1 MYNGGRTRG
10 RRRLGSSAGDGRG
23 TPFGPK
29 DFCTHNCAE
38 TFHLRFFPFFTRRH
52 LGMADVGC
60 EKEMPG
66 SAWEVCKLCS
76 VCIFRKTPK
85 GHRRATDSEGP
96 PAKKSNR
103 KCQENAGRMHP
114 QTGKKR
120 FNVLRLRA
128 HVCVRMIIH
137 RYTFNGCHRKKLAFL
152 SASTVAIHC
161 SLSSLGL

>member
-1 MYNGGRTRG
+1 MHTCITHTLPAYPRAPSSHRVRQSYPEDCWEKMGRNGDKKSVCCCVKIFFLRKIHRG
-10 RRRLGSSAGDGRG
+10 GGRG

-52 LGMADVGC
+52 LGMADVVC

-85 GHRRATDSEGP
+85 GHRRTTEGP
-96 PAKKSNR
+96 PAKKS
-103 KCQENAGRMHP
+103 KMHP
-114 QTGKKR
+114 ENERTNR
-120 FNVLRLRA
+120 
-128 HVCVRMIIH
+128 
-137 RYTFNGCHRKKLAFL
+137 T
-152 SASTVAIHC
+152 
-161 SLSSLGL
+161 